1 MKKVPP
7 LPCLKRPDDPCEYY
21 SCEKRSRSNQRQSR
35 PASTPKLVNQ
45 TENSIGYRRI
55 LLEYQVQGLSTSNGS
70 TEDEHHTHKISPT
83 NSQTVSTRCK
93 RSSIETRNFSFL
105 ANFYLS
111 FRYRSFFVSQTKHAD
126 VQRVRLSWSLARD
139 REAVVRENQSNHAG
153 TLFTRGRENPIKRR
167 EIPLN
172 EEDSSSSRAM
182 NARG

>member
-111 FRYRSFFVSQTKHAD
+111 FRYSFVLRFPNETRRCATRTFIVEFSARSGGGRARKSVKSRGDPFHAGKGKPDQTKGN
-126 VQRVRLSWSLARD
+126 SLER
-139 REAVVRENQSNHAG
+139 
-153 TLFTRGRENPIKRR
+153 RG
-167 EIPLN
+167 L
-172 EEDSSSSRAM
+172 
-182 NARG
+182 